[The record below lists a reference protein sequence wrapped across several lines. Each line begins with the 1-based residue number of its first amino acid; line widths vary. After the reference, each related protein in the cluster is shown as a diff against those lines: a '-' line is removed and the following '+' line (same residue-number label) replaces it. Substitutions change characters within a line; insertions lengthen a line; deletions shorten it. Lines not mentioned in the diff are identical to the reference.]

1 MAEKAK
7 PLRPLVISELK
18 PPLNITVVTD
28 GAGCDKMKKHL
39 ARVAESGEPH
49 IGLDTETNIAVD
61 FWNRRIRTVQVGD
74 KNEQFIVD
82 LLAFAG
88 NSDKLFESQGHYGK
102 NNGAL
107 FTPVLDALTP
117 SLCSNAFL
125 KVGVNLPFDYSVFK
139 WSFGMRIWNLYSID
153 LAERVIWAGAHSL
166 KIYPFYSLEQI
177 VGRRFGLQIDKSK
190 QKTFDLESPLTQE
203 QIEYGALDIR
213 MPLAVRLTQMKELI
227 KDQLLATSTIENDAL
242 GSYTDMH
249 LTGQVINTERWIT
262 RIGKVVARRQGEL
275 KILDEGFLPIVGDKD
290 KRIDHAKLDRL
301 EKIWKEKFEAAT
313 PEEMD
318 KAMQVRMER
327 NSEKKAALRTELQYL
342 TSQRKALKAAARV
355 NYSTLSK
362 QRTADL
368 KVIAKCEGQAFI
380 NYGSGPQ
387 LIAALNRFKGI
398 KIEDSSDDTLLKY
411 NDRPLIQTL
420 RSYKKGKKD
429 TGTYGLQWT
438 RRWTKKPCKE
448 EGWLHP
454 GDGRLH
460 CVFNQLDAETGRS
473 SSEKPNAQN
482 LPQDDDIRAC
492 FICDPPDESIR
503 VSTCHDSDTTRHGP
517 GVYTCNDC
525 GKLCETKAEE
535 YCIVTVDMSGAELR
549 IIAELANAE
558 SWIRAFALGWDV
570 HSVGT
575 EILYP
580 EQWPTHTVKSKIH
593 PDGWT
598 LEDCK
603 NEKTDVIV
611 KGKPIGPCAYFAKDE
626 HGQLLRLKCDCP
638 GHKKLRDNNKATN
651 FLLCY
656 GGGPPA
662 LADALGVSLDEA
674 KELMK
679 LHEEKFPDIWG
690 YLRNSGQ
697 VAKERNEARDMFGRR
712 RLLPEPTWESA
723 REWFIQE
730 HADDLEL
737 SEEECAAQIFAFKS
751 KEFREPTEE
760 EKFNLTHRAPDAR
773 NIKWAM
779 RALHGS
785 IERRGKNMCIQGTNA
800 SIIKRAMGCG
810 FDKNG
815 KPYLWHT
822 LPTLGALLLNMV
834 HDELIV
840 QCPKRYGQKVFDM
853 VGNAFKRAA
862 AEVMTKV
869 VMEYDGHISDRWQ
882 K

>member
-1 MAEKAK
+1 MAEMAR
-7 PLRPLVISELK
+7 PLRPLVISELN

-49 IGLDTETNIAVD
+49 IGLDTETNITVD
-61 FWNRRIRTVQVGD
+61 FWNRRIRTIQTGD

-125 KVGVNLPFDYSVFK
+125 KVGANLPFEYSVFK

-166 KIYPFYSLEQI
+166 KDYPFYSLEQI

-213 MPLAVRLTQMKELI
+213 MPLAVRLTQMKELT
-227 KDQLLATSTIENDAL
+227 KDQLLATVTIENDAL

-249 LTGQVINTERWIT
+249 LTGQAINTERWVT

-275 KILDEGFLPIVGDKD
+275 KILDEGFLAIVGDKD
-290 KRIDHAKLDRL
+290 KRIDYTKLDRL
-301 EKIWKEKFEAAT
+301 EKIWKEKFETAT
-313 PEEMD
+313 PEEME

-327 NSEKKAALRTELQYL
+327 NSEKKAALRTELQDL
-342 TSQRKALKAAARV
+342 ISQRKALKAAARV

-368 KVIAKCEGQAFI
+368 KIIEKCEGQAFI
-380 NYGSGPQ
+380 NYGSGQQ
-387 LIAALNRFKGI
+387 LIAALNHFKGI

-438 RRWTKKPCKE
+438 QRWTTKPCKE

-460 CVFNQLDAETGRS
+460 CVFNQLEAETGRS
-473 SSEKPNAQN
+473 SSAKPNAQN

-492 FICDPPDESIR
+492 FICDPPNESIR
-503 VSTCHDSDTTRHGP
+503 ISTCHDSDTTKHGV
-517 GVYTCNDC
+517 GVYTCNEC
-525 GKLCETKAEE
+525 GALCETKAEE
-535 YCIVTVDMSGAELR
+535 YCIVTIDMAGAELR

-580 EQWPTHTVKSKIH
+580 TEWPRLTE
-593 PDGWT
+593 PG
-598 LEDCK
+598 
-603 NEKTDVIV
+603 
-611 KGKPIGPCAYFAKDE
+611 CAYFELDE
-626 HGQLLRLKCDCP
+626 HGQPKRQKCKCK
-638 GHKKLRDNNKATN
+638 GHKKLRDANKATN

-730 HADDLEL
+730 HSDDLEL
-737 SEEECAAQIFAFKS
+737 SEEDSAAQIFAFKS
-751 KEFREPTEE
+751 KEFREPDDEE
-760 EKFNLTHRAPDAR
+760 RYRLTHRPPDAR

-810 FDKNG
+810 FDKDG

-822 LPTLGALLLNMV
+822 LPTLGALLLSMV
-834 HDELIV
+834 HDELII
-840 QCPKRYGQKVFDM
+840 QCPKRHGEKVAKL
-853 VGNAFKRAA
+853 VASAFYRAA
-862 AEVMTKV
+862 GEVMHKV
-869 VMEYDGHISDRWQ
+869 EMLSDYHIAERWM

>member
-1 MAEKAK
+1 MAEIQR
-7 PLRPLVISELK
+7 PLRPLVLTELK
-18 PPLNITVVTD
+18 PPMNITVVTD
-28 GAGCDKMKKHL
+28 GVGCEKMKSYFDKVL
-39 ARVAESGEPH
+39 VSGDNS
-49 IGLDTETNIAVD
+49 IGLDTETNVTVD
-61 FWNRRIRTVQVGD
+61 FWNRRIRTIQIGD
-74 KNEQFIVD
+74 KNEQFVVD

-107 FTPVLDALTP
+107 FTPITSALAP
-117 SLCSNAFL
+117 VLCSNAYL
-125 KVGVNLPFDYSVFK
+125 KVGANLPFEYSVFN
-139 WSFGMRIWNLYSID
+139 WSFGLRIWNLYSID

-166 KIYPFYSLEQI
+166 KDYPFYSLAQI
-177 VGRRFGLQIDKSK
+177 VGRRFGQQIDKSK
-190 QKTFDLESPLTQE
+190 QKSFDLESPLTQE

-213 MPLAVRLTQMKELI
+213 MPLAVRLVQLKELT
-227 KDQLLATSTIENDAL
+227 KDQLVATTTIECDAI

-249 LTGQVINTERWIT
+249 LTGQKINTEKWIS
-262 RIGKVVARRQGEL
+262 RIDKVVARRQEEL
-275 KILDEGFLPIVGDKD
+275 KILDEGFLPVVGRKD
-290 KRIDHAKLDRL
+290 KRINYAELDRL
-301 EKIWKEKFEAAT
+301 EKIWRFGFETASPKEL
-313 PEEMD
+313 D
-318 KAMQVRMER
+318 KAMQVRMEKDKD
-327 NSEKKAALRTELQYL
+327 KKAALRTELDEMEK
-342 TSQRKALKAAARV
+342 QRKALKAAART
-355 NYSTLSK
+355 NFSMLSK

-368 KVIAKCEGQAFI
+368 KVIDKCEGDAFL
-380 NYGSGPQ
+380 NYGSRPQ
-387 LIAALNRFKGI
+387 LIAALNHFKGI
-398 KIEDSSDDTLLKY
+398 KLEDCKDDSLLKY

-420 RSYKKGKKD
+420 RSYNKGKKD

-438 RRWTKKPCKE
+438 QRWTTKPCKE

-460 CVFNQLDAETGRS
+460 CVYNQLEAETGRS
-473 SSEKPNAQN
+473 SSAKPNAQN

-492 FICDPPDESIR
+492 FICDPPDDSIHI
-503 VSTCHDSDTTRHGP
+503 STCHDADTTQHGI

-580 EQWPTHTVKSKIH
+580 TEWPSLTE
-593 PDGWT
+593 PG
-598 LEDCK
+598 
-603 NEKTDVIV
+603 
-611 KGKPIGPCAYFAKDE
+611 CAYFELDE
-626 HGQLLRLKCDCP
+626 HGQPKRLKCKCK

-662 LADALGVSLDEA
+662 LADALGVSLEEA

-690 YLRNSGQ
+690 YLRRSGQ
-697 VAKERNEARDMFGRR
+697 LAKENNEARDMYGRR
-712 RLLPEPTWESA
+712 RILLEPTWESA
-723 REWFIQE
+723 TEWFIAE
-730 HADDLEL
+730 HSDDLEL
-737 SEEECAAQIFAFKS
+737 SEEQCEAEIFAFKS
-751 KEFREPTEE
+751 KEFREPNEE
-760 EKFNLTHRAPDAR
+760 EKYRLTHRPPDVKQ
-773 NIKWAM
+773 IKWAM

-810 FDKNG
+810 FDKDG
-815 KPYLWHT
+815 IPYLWHT
-822 LPTLGALLLNMV
+822 LPTLKAKLLSMV

-840 QCPKRYGQKVFDM
+840 HCPKRYGQKVFDM
-853 VGNAFKRAA
+853 VGTAFKRAA

-869 VMEYDGHISDRWQ
+869 VMEYDGHIAERWM